1 MDVTPSPLP
10 QAPTASVLHFPAT
23 FETTLPVF
31 DPSDNTFR
39 TNVHSL
45 KILQEMT
52 DSLMKQA
59 LTQFG
64 VESVYDLTLT
74 EYSTMLDVEQLQDF
88 PLSPLFSDDK

>member
-1 MDVTPSPLP
+1 MDITPSPLP
-10 QAPTASVLHFPAT
+10 QALTTLVLHFPAN

-45 KILQEMT
+45 RTLQEMT
-52 DSLMKQA
+52 DALMKQA

-74 EYSTMLDVEQLQDF
+74 EYSTMLDVEQPQDF
-88 PLSPLFSDDK
+88 PLFPLFSDDK

>member
-10 QAPTASVLHFPAT
+10 QASTTSVLHFPAN

-45 KILQEMT
+45 RTLQEMT
-52 DSLMKQA
+52 DTLMKQA

-74 EYSTMLDVEQLQDF
+74 EYSTMLDVEQPQDF